1 MKEVVRE
8 CVKDRNRVKHGTWE
22 REKWERDTIRKKEID
37 RDRETEGDNINKRER
52 DNIKDRI

>member
-8 CVKDRNRVKHGTWE
+8 CVKDRNRVKQGTWE